1 MINSKALVLYKKQP
15 AVVTETGEKYTIEFC
30 TAPATPTG
38 KKAQYATQKVRD
50 KDITLLHE
58 GAVSSLSAVLAAA
71 DNSAITDDISNKL
84 TEAWELLLSDDATAS
99 EPISVKDLAELSVG
113 SFEADGAWAFYKTL
127 LSHTNFAEKT
137 DDEETLMFVPRT
149 EEEIEALKKKLYEK
163 EHEAEIRAALV
174 ARLKE
179 KKLDLPCDAKY
190 MQEVEAL
197 ALGQTD
203 KSKLMKEAGFKES
216 PEKAHKL
223 LLDTGIWTIFRNPH
237 PSRRG
242 LSMQSATEHLPHP
255 PENEERLE
263 LEDTAWAIDN
273 AWSTD
278 PDDAIS
284 YDGTYL
290 WVHIADPASTVQPD
304 SKIDITARNRGSTL
318 YIPEGASRMLS
329 EESLEDYALGLCEYK
344 DGKPT
349 GKKSKALSFR
359 LRLDENGAIT
369 DSAVIKTLVHV
380 ERLTYEQA
388 DERRETPELAPFFE
402 IADRNL
408 KRRTASGAVSIELP
422 EVHISLTGQ
431 ADAES
436 CNAASSNAASG
447 KAQPEVTITPSEKP
461 LASGMIREM
470 MLLAG
475 EAAAKFAFKNGI
487 PFPFVSQEKPD
498 IPKDIPEGL
507 AGQYR
512 LRRCMRSRSVGVT
525 PSQHAGL
532 GLGMYSQVTSPLRRY
547 SDLIAHIQLRAFLDG
562 RELLDKDTMLER
574 ISAGDAAAGN
584 ASKAERESN
593 MHWTLVYLRQHPDWT
608 GTGVA
613 VEIRGKQAV
622 FLIPE
627 LAQETLIT
635 PRKMPELNDTVT
647 LKAGNINIP
656 ELSVTFQEV

>member
-1 MINSKALVLYKKQP
+1 
-15 AVVTETGEKYTIEFC
+15 
-30 TAPATPTG
+30 
-38 KKAQYATQKVRD
+38 
-50 KDITLLHE
+50 
-58 GAVSSLSAVLAAA
+58 
-71 DNSAITDDISNKL
+71 
-84 TEAWELLLSDDATAS
+84 
-99 EPISVKDLAELSVG
+99 
-113 SFEADGAWAFYKTL
+113 
-127 LSHTNFAEKT
+127 
-137 DDEETLMFVPRT
+137 
-149 EEEIEALKKKLYEK
+149 
-163 EHEAEIRAALV
+163 
-174 ARLKE
+174 
-179 KKLDLPCDAKY
+179 LDLPADAKY
-190 MQEVEAL
+190 MQEIEAL

-203 KSKLMKEAGFKES
+203 KSKLMKEAGFKEA

-223 LLDTGIWTIFRNPH
+223 LLDTGIWTIYRNPH

-255 PENEERLE
+255 PEDEDRQE
-263 LEDTAWAIDN
+263 LSCTGWAIDN

-284 YDGTYL
+284 FDGTYL
-290 WVHIADPASTVQPD
+290 WIHIADPASTVTPD
-304 SKIDITARNRGSTL
+304 SKIDVTARNRGSTL

-359 LRLDENGAIT
+359 LSLDEKGSII
-369 DSAVIKTLVHV
+369 DSAVVKTLVHV

-388 DERRETPELAPFFE
+388 DEQKESRELAPFFK
-402 IADRNL
+402 IAERNL
-408 KRRTASGAVSIELP
+408 ARRSAAGAVFIELP
-422 EVHISLTGQ
+422 EVHISL
-431 ADAES
+431 S
-436 CNAASSNAASG
+436 
-447 KAQPEVTITPSEKP
+447 AQDSQEEPSVLVTQSEKP

-498 IPKDIPEGL
+498 IPKDIPSGL
-507 AGQYR
+507 AGQYK
-512 LRRCMRSRSVGVT
+512 LRRSMRSRSVGVT

-562 RELLDKDTMLER
+562 RELLDKDTMLEN
-574 ISAGDAAAGN
+574 ISAGDAASGN

-593 MHWTLVYLRQHPDWT
+593 MHWTLVYLLQNPDWT

-613 VEIRGKQAV
+613 VDIKGKQAV
-622 FLIPE
+622 YLIPE
-627 LAQETLIT
+627 LGLETVIT
-635 PRKMPELNDTVT
+635 PQKTPELNETIR

-656 ELSVTFQEV
+656 ELSVTFQEL

>member
-1 MINSKALVLYKKQP
+1 MINSKSLVLYKKQP
-15 AVVTETGEKYTIEFC
+15 AAVTETGEKYTIEFC

-38 KKAQYATQKVRD
+38 KKAQYGTQKVRD
-50 KDITLLHE
+50 KDIILLHE
-58 GAVSSLSAVLAAA
+58 GPISSLEAVLTAA
-71 DNSAITDDISNKL
+71 DNAAVAEEMDTKL
-84 TEAWELLLSDDATAS
+84 IEAWELLVSDDATAS
-99 EPISVKDLAELSVG
+99 EPISVRDLAELSTG
-113 SFEADGAWAFYKTL
+113 SFTADSSWAFYKR
-127 LSHTNFAEKT
+127 LSVHTHFAEKT
-137 DDEETLMFVPRT
+137 DGEPLMFVPRT
-149 EEEIEALKKKLYEK
+149 EEEISALKKKLYEK
-163 EHEAEIRAALV
+163 EHEADIRAAFI

-179 KKLDLPCDAKY
+179 KKLDLPGDAKY

-223 LLDTGIWTIFRNPH
+223 LLDTGIWTIFKNPH

-242 LSMQSATEHLPHP
+242 LSMQSATDHLPHP
-255 PENEERLE
+255 PADEERTE
-263 LEDTAWAIDN
+263 LSFVGWAIDN

-290 WVHIADPASTVQPD
+290 WVHIADPASTVTPG

-318 YIPEGASRMLS
+318 YIPEGAARMLS

-369 DSAVIKTLVHV
+369 DSAVIKTLVHI

-388 DERRETPELAPFFE
+388 DERKDSHELAPFFA
-402 IADRNL
+402 IAERNIE
-408 KRRTASGAVSIELP
+408 RRKASGAVFIELP
-422 EVHISLTGQ
+422 EVHISLNEQ
-431 ADAES
+431 
-436 CNAASSNAASG
+436 
-447 KAQPEVTITPSEKP
+447 EVTITPTEKP
-461 LASGMIREM
+461 LASAMIREM

-487 PFPFVSQEKPD
+487 PFPFISQEKPD
-498 IPKDIPEGL
+498 IPKDIPAGL
-507 AGQYR
+507 AGQYK
-512 LRRCMRSRSVGVT
+512 LRRSMRSRSVGVT

-547 SDLIAHIQLRAFLDG
+547 SDLISHIQLRAFLDG
-562 RELLDKDTMLER
+562 KELLDKDTMLER

-593 MHWTLVYLRQHPDWT
+593 MHWTLVYLKQHPDWT
-608 GTGVA
+608 GKGVA
-613 VEIRGKQAV
+613 VEIRGKQAL

-627 LAQETLIT
+627 LATETLIT
-635 PRKMPELNDTVT
+635 PRKMPELNEEVT

>member
-1 MINSKALVLYKKQP
+1 MINSKSLVLYKKQP
-15 AVVTETGEKYTIEFC
+15 AAVTETGEKFSIEFC

-38 KKAQYATQKVRD
+38 KKAQYGTQKVRD
-50 KDITLLHE
+50 KDIILLHE
-58 GAVSSLSAVLAAA
+58 GPISSLEAVLTAA
-71 DNSAITDDISNKL
+71 DNAAVAEEMDAKL
-84 TEAWELLLSDDATAS
+84 IEAWELLVSDDETATQ
-99 EPISVKDLAELSVG
+99 PISVKDLAELSIG
-113 SFEADGAWAFYKTL
+113 NFSADSSWAFYKK
-127 LSHTNFAEKT
+127 LSAHTHFAEKADT
-137 DDEETLMFVPRT
+137 EPLTFVPRT
-149 EEEIEALKKKLYEK
+149 EEEISALKKKLYEK
-163 EHEAEIRAALV
+163 EHEADIRAAFI

-179 KKLDLPCDAKY
+179 KKLDLPGDAKY

-203 KSKLMKEAGFKES
+203 KSKIMKEAGFKES

-223 LLDTGIWTIFRNPH
+223 LLDTGIWTIFKNPH
-237 PSRRG
+237 PSRHG

-255 PENEERLE
+255 PENEERTE
-263 LEDTAWAIDN
+263 LSFVGWAIDN

-290 WVHIADPASTVQPD
+290 WVHIADPASTVTPD

-318 YIPEGASRMLS
+318 YIPEGAARMLS

-369 DSAVIKTLVHV
+369 DSAVIKTLVHI

-388 DERRETPELAPFFE
+388 DERKDSPELAPFFA
-402 IADRNL
+402 IAERNIE
-408 KRRTASGAVSIELP
+408 RRKGSGAVFIELP
-422 EVHISLTGQ
+422 EVHISLNEQ
-431 ADAES
+431 
-436 CNAASSNAASG
+436 
-447 KAQPEVTITPSEKP
+447 EVSITPTEKP
-461 LASGMIREM
+461 FASAMIREM

-487 PFPFVSQEKPD
+487 PFPFISQEKPD
-498 IPKDIPEGL
+498 IPKDIPAGL
-507 AGQYR
+507 AGQYK
-512 LRRCMRSRSVGVT
+512 LRRSMRSRSVGVT

-547 SDLIAHIQLRAFLDG
+547 SDLISHIQLRAFLDG
-562 RELLDKDTMLER
+562 KELLDKDTMLER
-574 ISAGDAAAGN
+574 ISAGDAASGN

-593 MHWTLVYLRQHPDWT
+593 MHWTLVYLKQHPDWT

-627 LAQETLIT
+627 LAQETIIT
-635 PRKMPELNDTVT
+635 PRKMPELNEEVM

>member
-30 TAPATPTG
+30 TSPATSTG

-58 GAVSSLSAVLAAA
+58 GAVSSLSAVLATA
-71 DNSAITDDISNKL
+71 DDSAITDEINNKL
-84 TEAWELLLSDDATAS
+84 TEAWELLVSDDATAS

-127 LSHTNFAEKT
+127 LSHTNFAERA
-137 DDEETLMFVPRT
+137 DEETLMFVPRT

-179 KKLDLPCDAKY
+179 KKLDLPSDAKY

-223 LLDTGIWTIFRNPH
+223 LLDTGIWTMFRNPH

-263 LEDTAWAIDN
+263 LEGTAWAIDN

-402 IADRNL
+402 IAERNL

-431 ADAES
+431 
-436 CNAASSNAASG
+436 
-447 KAQPEVTITPSEKP
+447 EVTITPSEKP

-562 RELLDKDTMLER
+562 RDLLDKDTMLER

>member
-1 MINSKALVLYKKQP
+1 MIKSKSLVLYKKQP
-15 AVVTETGEKYTIEFC
+15 AAVTETGEKYTIEFC

-50 KDITLLHE
+50 KDIILLHE
-58 GAVSSLSAVLAAA
+58 GPISSLEAVLTAAENVA
-71 DNSAITDDISNKL
+71 VAEEMDAKL
-84 TEAWELLLSDDATAS
+84 IEAWELLVSDDSTAT
-99 EPISVKDLAELSVG
+99 EPISVKDLAELSLG
-113 SFEADGAWAFYKTL
+113 SFSADSSWAFYKKL
-127 LSHTNFAEKT
+127 SSHTHFAENI
-137 DDEETLMFVPRT
+137 DGDPLMFVPRT
-149 EEEIEALKKKLYEK
+149 EDEISALKKKLYEK
-163 EHEAEIRAALV
+163 EHEADIRAALI

-179 KKLDLPCDAKY
+179 KKLDLPGDAKY

-203 KSKLMKEAGFKES
+203 KSKLMKEAGFKET

-223 LLDTGIWTIFRNPH
+223 LLDTGIWTIFKNPH

-263 LEDTAWAIDN
+263 LDCTAWAIDN

-290 WVHIADPASTVQPD
+290 WVHIADPASTVTPD

-318 YIPEGASRMLS
+318 YIPEGAARMLS

-388 DERRETPELAPFFE
+388 DERRDTPELAPLFE

-431 ADAES
+431 
-436 CNAASSNAASG
+436 
-447 KAQPEVTITPSEKP
+447 EVTITPTEKP

-498 IPKDIPEGL
+498 IPKDIPAGL

-512 LRRCMRSRSVGVT
+512 LRRSMRSRSVGVT

-562 RELLDKDTMLER
+562 RDLLDKDTMLER

-593 MHWTLVYLRQHPDWT
+593 MHWTLVYLRQHPNWT
-608 GTGVA
+608 GKGIA

-635 PRKMPELNDTVT
+635 PRKVPELNDTVT

>member
-1 MINSKALVLYKKQP
+1 
-15 AVVTETGEKYTIEFC
+15 
-30 TAPATPTG
+30 
-38 KKAQYATQKVRD
+38 
-50 KDITLLHE
+50 
-58 GAVSSLSAVLAAA
+58 
-71 DNSAITDDISNKL
+71 
-84 TEAWELLLSDDATAS
+84 
-99 EPISVKDLAELSVG
+99 
-113 SFEADGAWAFYKTL
+113 
-127 LSHTNFAEKT
+127 
-137 DDEETLMFVPRT
+137 
-149 EEEIEALKKKLYEK
+149 
-163 EHEAEIRAALV
+163 
-174 ARLKE
+174 
-179 KKLDLPCDAKY
+179 
-190 MQEVEAL
+190 
-197 ALGQTD
+197 
-203 KSKLMKEAGFKES
+203 
-216 PEKAHKL
+216 
-223 LLDTGIWTIFRNPH
+223 
-237 PSRRG
+237 
-242 LSMQSATEHLPHP
+242 
-255 PENEERLE
+255 
-263 LEDTAWAIDN
+263 
-273 AWSTD
+273 
-278 PDDAIS
+278 
-284 YDGTYL
+284 
-290 WVHIADPASTVQPD
+290 
-304 SKIDITARNRGSTL
+304 
-318 YIPEGASRMLS
+318 MLS

-388 DERRETPELAPFFE
+388 DERRETPELAPLFE
-402 IADRNL
+402 IADRNF

-422 EVHISLTGQ
+422 EVHISLNEQ
-431 ADAES
+431 
-436 CNAASSNAASG
+436 
-447 KAQPEVTITPSEKP
+447 EVTITQSEKP

-532 GLGMYSQVTSPLRRY
+532 GLGMYSQVTSHLRRY

-574 ISAGDAAAGN
+574 ISAGDAASGN

-593 MHWTLVYLRQHPDWT
+593 MHWTLVYLKQHPDWT
-608 GTGVA
+608 GKGVA

-635 PRKMPELNDTVT
+635 PRKMPELNEEVM